1 MYNKIVEIFIK
12 GCFEL
17 LKIVLTGIGGREMK
31 NFKNLC
37 KVLLVV
43 LMVALQVGVT
53 MFVVKAD
60 DDLPSLSPDLNAS
73 VSSVASTLSK
83 ITGTIAVL
91 LAVYLLGAI
100 LFSIGQL
107 VQGSLEGN
115 PMTINYARQALIA
128 SLIGEAAIG
137 LTPIFVGLILKATG
151 SAGDNSSLNLG
162 SWLSD
167 GN

>member
-1 MYNKIVEIFIK
+1 MKKFGK
-12 GCFEL
+12 
-17 LKIVLTGIGGREMK
+17 VL
-31 NFKNLC
+31 

-43 LMVALQVGVT
+43 GLVALQVGV
-53 MFVVKAD
+53 VVMNARAGTAE
-60 DDLPSLSPDLNAS
+60 LPSLSPDMNAG
-73 VSSVASTLSK
+73 VSDVAARLSQ

-107 VQGSLEGN
+107 VEGSLEGN

-137 LTPIFVGLILKATG
+137 LMPIFVGLVLNATKG
-151 SAGDNSSLNLG
+151 NTGLDLAP
-162 SWLSD
+162 WLQAAP
-167 GN
+167 

>member
-1 MYNKIVEIFIK
+1 MKKFGK
-12 GCFEL
+12 
-17 LKIVLTGIGGREMK
+17 VL
-31 NFKNLC
+31 

-43 LMVALQVGVT
+43 GLVALQVGV
-53 MFVVKAD
+53 VVMNAKASD
-60 DDLPSLSPDLNAS
+60 ATLPSLSPQMGAGIAD
-73 VSSVASTLSK
+73 VASRLSQ

-107 VQGSLEGN
+107 VEGSLEGN

-137 LTPIFVGLILKATG
+137 LMPIFVGLVLNATK
-151 SAGDNSSLNLG
+151 GDTTKGGLDLAP
-162 SWLSD
+162 WLQAAP
-167 GN
+167 

>member
-1 MYNKIVEIFIK
+1 MKKFTK
-12 GCFEL
+12 
-17 LKIVLTGIGGREMK
+17 VL
-31 NFKNLC
+31 

-43 LMVALQVGVT
+43 GLVALQVGAVVFTARATDVT
-53 MFVVKAD
+53 
-60 DDLPSLSPDLNAS
+60 LPSLSPDMGS
-73 VSSVASTLSK
+73 GTVAEVTNRLSM

-107 VQGSLEGN
+107 VEGSLEGN

-137 LTPIFVGLILKATG
+137 LMPIFVGLVLNATRG
-151 SAGDNSSLNLG
+151 SNGLDLAPWISGTP
-162 SWLSD
+162 
-167 GN
+167 

>member
-1 MYNKIVEIFIK
+1 
-12 GCFEL
+12 
-17 LKIVLTGIGGREMK
+17 MK
-31 NFKNLC
+31 KFTNVF

-43 LMVALQVGVT
+43 LMVALQVGV
-53 MFVVKAD
+53 MVISVKAEGGD
-60 DDLPSLSPDLNAS
+60 LLPSLVPDLNAG
-73 VSSVASTLSK
+73 VADVASRLSK

-128 SLIGEAAIG
+128 ALVGEAAIG
-137 LTPIFVGLILKATG
+137 LMPIFVGLVLNATKG
-151 SAGDNSSLNLG
+151 ENSGLDLQP
-162 SWLSD
+162 WLQPESP
-167 GN
+167 

>member
-1 MYNKIVEIFIK
+1 MKKFGK
-12 GCFEL
+12 
-17 LKIVLTGIGGREMK
+17 VL
-31 NFKNLC
+31 

-43 LMVALQVGVT
+43 GLVALQVGV
-53 MFVVKAD
+53 VVMNARATTD
-60 DDLPSLSPDLNAS
+60 TDLPSLSPNMENGTVGA
-73 VSSVASTLSK
+73 VAGTLSK

-107 VQGSLEGN
+107 VEGSLEGN

-137 LTPIFVGLILKATG
+137 LMPIFVGLVLNATG
-151 SAGDNSSLNLG
+151 SGESGTGIGTWLNP
-162 SWLSD
+162 
-167 GN
+167 

>member
-1 MYNKIVEIFIK
+1 LYNKIVEIFIK

-60 DDLPSLSPDLNAS
+60 DYLPSLSPDLNAS

-137 LTPIFVGLILKATG
+137 LTPIFVGLILRATG

-162 SWLSD
+162 SWLSG